1 LSRGLN
7 ACLVGGVEELSGAG
21 ERIRDAAVARFGRDG
36 FGANVRAIAADA
48 GVSPALVIHHFGSKD
63 ALRAACDAHVHAV
76 IRESKSRAMSELS
89 PSQTIALLATV
100 EQYSD
105 VFAYMVRSIMDG
117 GPAAA
122 QFVDGLVDDTAA
134 YLAAG
139 VAAGTVRPSR
149 DPQGRARALVAS
161 TVGTLVMAQL
171 DGAAGRAV
179 APTDKPAEAI
189 VAMAERAM
197 LAGLELYTHGLFTD
211 SSYLDAYLEGHA

>member
-1 LSRGLN
+1 M
-7 ACLVGGVEELSGAG
+7 GAA

-63 ALRAACDAHVHAV
+63 GLRDQCDAYVHAV
-76 IRESKSRAMSELS
+76 IRESKAHAMSELS
-89 PSQTIALLATV
+89 PTQTIALLATV
-100 EQYSD
+100 DQYGD
-105 VFAYMVRSIMDG
+105 VFAYMLRSIMDG

-122 QFVDGLVDDTAA
+122 RFVDGLVQDTET

-139 VAAGTVRPSR
+139 VEAGTIRPSR
-149 DPQGRARALVAS
+149 DPHGRARALVAT

-171 DGAAGRAV
+171 DAAAGRAV

-189 VAMAERAM
+189 VAMADAAM

-211 SSYLDAYLEGHA
+211 ASYLDAYLEGHA